1 MAKETKTCNTI
12 EVERDDEEE
21 APLSELVSKCQ
32 VIAVYVVD
40 PDHDYFYLKV
50 PEKVKTLNS
59 EKQRCTRLNSPSW
72 S

>member
-12 EVERDDEEE
+12 DVERDDEE

-40 PDHDYFYLKV
+40 QTMTIFI
-50 PEKVKTLNS
+50 
-59 EKQRCTRLNSPSW
+59 
-72 S
+72 

>member
-40 PDHDYFYLKV
+40 QTMTIFI
-50 PEKVKTLNS
+50 
-59 EKQRCTRLNSPSW
+59 
-72 S
+72 

>member
-12 EVERDDEEE
+12 DVERGDEE

-40 PDHDYFYLKV
+40 QTMTIFI
-50 PEKVKTLNS
+50 
-59 EKQRCTRLNSPSW
+59 
-72 S
+72 